1 MKIIDQNN
9 PENISKYEEKYVEQT
24 LLKCTKITMDK
35 IARRICNPKKK

>member
-1 MKIIDQNN
+1 MKIIDRNN
-9 PENISKYEEKYVEQT
+9 PEKILKYKAKYVEQT